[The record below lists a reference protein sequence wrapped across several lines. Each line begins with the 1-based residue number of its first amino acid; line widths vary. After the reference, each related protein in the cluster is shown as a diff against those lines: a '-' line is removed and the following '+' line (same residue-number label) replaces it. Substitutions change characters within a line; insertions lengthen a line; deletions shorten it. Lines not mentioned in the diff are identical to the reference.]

1 MTSYDT
7 PELLRGAESLGGWR
21 FTPVE
26 TTRTLNTPL
35 ECSTP
40 VSARPAGEV
49 DENCQA
55 EEDKD
60 KCTTPGFTYLK
71 PDIIRRS
78 YLRLTPARLKY
89 SRSMKEIHQD
99 KGRKLV
105 ILNDTRLNEAV
116 NDKETQKQKT
126 VKDLKKPAYKPLVTF
141 QSESVL
147 PNLGTSGSTPAR
159 KKTLSRS
166 KASVSLAKTNDSP
179 PSTPRRMCKSRQASK
194 ATILESLNEE
204 ASTQNKIKHNVPDI
218 ELIKGSAKAI
228 RASRVNII
236 ESLTK
241 EVDHSPIVKE
251 AVIVKPGCSEP
262 DSVPHLEMTKTEI
275 PDNLL
280 KPLEQSELVD
290 DKPRRRIN
298 FGKLKTFYF
307 TRTQGW
313 VGVPKEGGNTLGMN
327 YNHFDQEERE
337 IGPEEEEE
345 KIKSNYNLE
354 YAQELER
361 TPTKTPKIEFEN
373 GGVGLIGGGA
383 YSMKLSG
390 FNAGDNLEYVHN
402 MTGTQLTENISTSVI
417 VFKNEVFLQLGSV
430 RPYETVRSF
439 SLISA
444 C

>member
-1 MTSYDT
+1 MT
-7 PELLRGAESLGGWR
+7 
-21 FTPVE
+21 
-26 TTRTLNTPL
+26 
-35 ECSTP
+35 
-40 VSARPAGEV
+40 ARPADDV
-49 DENCQA
+49 NENCQA
-55 EEDKD
+55 EEEKD

-105 ILNDTRLNEAV
+105 ILNDTRLPEATNV
-116 NDKETQKQKT
+116 NKT
-126 VKDLKKPAYKPLVTF
+126 EKPKTEKTLKKPAYKPLVTF

-147 PNLGTSGSTPAR
+147 PNLGLSGSTPAR

-166 KASVSLAKTNDSP
+166 KASVSLAKTDDSP
-179 PSTPRRMCKSRQASK
+179 PSTPRRIGKSRQASR

-204 ASTQNKIKHNVPDI
+204 ASTQNKITYNVPDI
-218 ELIKGSAKAI
+218 ELIKSPAKAI
-228 RASRVNII
+228 AASEVNIV

-262 DSVPHLEMTKTEI
+262 DSVSHLEMTKTEI
-275 PDNLL
+275 PDNIL

-290 DKPRRRIN
+290 DKPRRKIN
-298 FGKLKTFYF
+298 FGKLNTFYF
-307 TRTQGW
+307 SRVQGW

-327 YNHFDQEERE
+327 YNHFDQDERE
-337 IGPEEEEE
+337 LGPEEEEE
-345 KIKSNYNLE
+345 KIKTNYNLE

-361 TPTKTPKIEFEN
+361 TPTKTPKIEYEN
-373 GGVGLIGGGA
+373 CGVGLIGGGA

-390 FNAGDNLEYVHN
+390 SGFYAGDNLESVHSV
-402 MTGTQLTENISTSVI
+402 TGTQLTDNISTSVI
-417 VFKNEVFLQLGSV
+417 VLHK
-430 RPYETVRSF
+430 
-439 SLISA
+439 
-444 C
+444 